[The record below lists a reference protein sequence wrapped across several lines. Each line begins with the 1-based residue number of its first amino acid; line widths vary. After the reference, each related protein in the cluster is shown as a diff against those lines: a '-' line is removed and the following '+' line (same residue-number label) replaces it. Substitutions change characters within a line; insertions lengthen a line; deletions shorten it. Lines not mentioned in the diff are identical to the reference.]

1 MSLKYEY
8 IEPGQRIRAYD
19 FDPCEGRRDRYVEGL
34 VVGHY
39 TGEGGVLFLHMEVH
53 VDTSFMKHPRQ
64 EVMVPV
70 ETDMDCIWRTDR
82 VSVI

>member
-19 FDPCEGRRDRYVEGL
+19 FEPCEGRRDRYVEGL
-34 VVGHY
+34 VIGHY
-39 TGEGGVLFLHMEVH
+39 TDVGSVLFLHIEVH
-53 VDTSFMKHPRQ
+53 VDTAFEKHPRQ

-70 ETDMDCIWRTDR
+70 ETLMDDLWVTER